1 MSLPLSLRSR
11 FSEVRDGLPAARF
24 QSASEAH
31 NMEVALR
38 GAGESYKTII
48 VKRKRA
54 PREFIV
60 LLVGKAHEAV
70 PTTA

>member
-11 FSEVRDGLPAARF
+11 FSEFRDGLPAARF

-38 GAGESYKTII
+38 EAGESYRTVI

-54 PREFIV
+54 AREFV
-60 LLVGKAHEAV
+60 VMLVSRAA
-70 PTTA
+70 

>member
-11 FSEVRDGLPAARF
+11 FSEIRDGLPAARF
-24 QSASEAH
+24 QSASETH

-38 GAGESYKTII
+38 EAGESYRTVI

-54 PREFIV
+54 PREFV
-60 LLVGKAHEAV
+60 VMLVSRAA
-70 PTTA
+70 